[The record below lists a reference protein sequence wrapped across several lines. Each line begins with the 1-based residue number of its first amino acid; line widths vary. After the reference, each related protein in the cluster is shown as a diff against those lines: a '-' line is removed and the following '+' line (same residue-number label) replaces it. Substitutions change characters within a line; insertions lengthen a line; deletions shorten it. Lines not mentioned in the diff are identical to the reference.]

1 VTTGNRRPILTHKR
15 LAFGL
20 VALLVIG
27 LSFGFVLPQL
37 APYAQV
43 GHQLGRVSPGWVAA
57 LFGALGANIGTF
69 TLPWMVALPGLGFL
83 RAVAVTQ
90 ISTAFTLLAPGGAP
104 AGIAVSYAVLRSSGY
119 TTADV
124 SRAVALTGIWNQLST
139 FVFPIAGFALLA
151 AAGTRDSAV
160 AVSALIGVALFA
172 GAGLLLFAVL
182 ASERLARAAA
192 DRAGAAFAHVA
203 ALFGRTPRRTD
214 GEAVVAFR
222 RDSLD
227 LLRHRWHLLTA
238 ATLANQL
245 TGYLLLQLA
254 LLAVGVGT
262 ARVGIAESFT
272 AWSVGRLLSSIPI
285 TPAGIGYTEV
295 GLTGLLI
302 AFGGPRPEVVAAVLI
317 YRFLSIAPTVAVG
330 GFAALVLTLRR
341 HVARV

>member
-1 VTTGNRRPILTHKR
+1 VTTGNRRPIVTHKR

-27 LSFGFVLPQL
+27 LSFGLVLPRL
-37 APYAQV
+37 APYGLV
-43 GHQLGRVSPGWVAA
+43 WDQLGRVSPGWVAA
-57 LFGALGANIGTF
+57 LLGAFGANIVTF
-69 TLPWMVALPGLGFL
+69 TFPWMVALPGLAFL

-104 AGIAVSYAVLRSSGY
+104 AGMAVSYTILRSSGY
-119 TTADV
+119 TTADG

-139 FVFPIAGFALLA
+139 FVFPVAGFALLA
-151 AAGTRDSAV
+151 AA
-160 AVSALIGVALFA
+160 SALIGGALFA
-172 GAGLLLFAVL
+172 GAGLLLAAAV
-182 ASERLARAAA
+182 ASERLTRAAA
-192 DRAGAAFAHVA
+192 DRAGATFAHVA
-203 ALFGRTPRRTD
+203 VVFGRSPRRLD
-214 GEAVVAFR
+214 SEAVVAFR
-222 RDSLD
+222 RDSLA
-227 LLRHRWHLLTA
+227 LLRHRWHLLTV

-262 ARVGIAESFT
+262 AQVGIAEAFT

-317 YRFLSIAPTVAVG
+317 YRALSIVPTVAVG
-330 GFAALVLTLRR
+330 GVAALVLTLRR
-341 HVARV
+341 PVARI

>member
-1 VTTGNRRPILTHKR
+1 VTTGNRRPIVTHKR

-27 LSFGFVLPQL
+27 LSFGLVLPRL
-37 APYAQV
+37 APYGLV
-43 GHQLGRVSPGWVAA
+43 WDQLGRVSPGWVAA
-57 LFGALGANIGTF
+57 LLGAFGANIVTF
-69 TLPWMVALPGLGFL
+69 TFPWMVALPGLAFL

-104 AGIAVSYAVLRSSGY
+104 AGMAVSYTILRSSGY
-119 TTADV
+119 TTADG

-139 FVFPIAGFALLA
+139 FVFPVAGFALLA
-151 AAGTRDSAV
+151 AGGTGDGTV
-160 AVSALIGVALFA
+160 AASALIGGALFA
-172 GAGLLLFAVL
+172 GAGLLLAAAV
-182 ASERLARAAA
+182 ASERLTRAAA
-192 DRAGAAFAHVA
+192 DRAGATFAHVA
-203 ALFGRTPRRTD
+203 VVFGRSPRRLD
-214 GEAVVAFR
+214 SEAVVAFR
-222 RDSLD
+222 RDSLA
-227 LLRHRWHLLTA
+227 LLRHRWHLLTV

-262 ARVGIAESFT
+262 AQVGIAEAFT

-317 YRFLSIAPTVAVG
+317 YRALSIVPTVAVG
-330 GFAALVLTLRR
+330 GIAALVLTLRR
-341 HVARV
+341 PVARI

>member
-1 VTTGNRRPILTHKR
+1 VTTGNRRPIVTYRR

-27 LSFGFVLPQL
+27 LSFGLVLPRL
-37 APYAQV
+37 APYGLV
-43 GHQLGRVSPGWVAA
+43 GHQLGRVSAGWVAA
-57 LFGALGANIGTF
+57 LLGALGANIGTF

-83 RAVAVTQ
+83 RALAVTQ

-104 AGIAVSYAVLRSSGY
+104 AGMAVSYTIMRSSGY
-119 TTADV
+119 RTADV

-139 FVFPIAGFALLA
+139 FVFPVAGFALLA
-151 AAGTRDSAV
+151 AGGTRDSTV
-160 AVSALIGVALFA
+160 AASALIGAALFA
-172 GAGLLLFAVL
+172 GAGLLLVAAV

-192 DRAGAAFAHVA
+192 DRAGTAFAHVA
-203 ALFGRTPRRTD
+203 ALFGRSPRRLNS
-214 GEAVVAFR
+214 EAVVAFR
-222 RDSLD
+222 RDSLE

-262 ARVGIAESFT
+262 AQVGIAEALT
-272 AWSVGRLLSSIPI
+272 AWSIGRLLSSIPI

-302 AFGGPRPEVVAAVLI
+302 AFGGPRPQVVAAVLI
-317 YRFLSIAPTVAVG
+317 YRAFSIVPTVAVG

-341 HVARV
+341 HVARI